1 MRRNSLT
8 RVIPVLVLA
17 LAVLVIGGAVSFLA
31 DLRAVA
37 QVNTPPDSP
46 PTSSVSIGDIVGQ
59 DKIGDHSVKAGDFI
73 GSSGIAIGPHATSTT
88 TITNILA
95 AAQTLFL
102 NKNYA
107 DVTMTE
113 IAETAGVTKGAL
125 YHHFSSKEALYLA
138 MMHADL
144 QEKKELFRSAA
155 EGEGACRERLRRLVE
170 TFLQLP
176 REKRELIKLVRRDIN
191 IFKNPIR
198 DRLVR
203 AYQAALPEQVEVIIR
218 DGIRNKEL
226 APGDPRLL
234 AWLHVALVEVIVTDY
249 AEERLGSPA
258 AKADYAVNLFLSGAG
273 KKSA

>member
-1 MRRNSLT
+1 MYSKS
-8 RVIPVLVLA
+8 A
-17 LAVLVIGGAVSFLA
+17 
-31 DLRAVA
+31 
-37 QVNTPPDSP
+37 
-46 PTSSVSIGDIVGQ
+46 
-59 DKIGDHSVKAGDFI
+59 
-73 GSSGIAIGPHATSTT
+73 T

-218 DGIRNKEL
+218 AGIRNKEL

-234 AWLHVALVEVIVTDY
+234 SWLHVALVEVIVTDY